1 MTDWRPPPPPD
12 AGSSYLGTY
21 GFSPWTLWI
30 MRHAPELVAE
40 TPAALTAREGHRPCP
55 DCRWPMARRPGGWK
69 CYRHEPP
76 IIVMEEPKFE
86 RAPKVDVLS
95 RVNEALDIVYVD
107 GEWRVRELNLE
118 AQVGGEQ
125 GGDPST
131 EMMPPG
137 S

>member
-1 MTDWRPPPPPD
+1 
-12 AGSSYLGTY
+12 
-21 GFSPWTLWI
+21 
-30 MRHAPELVAE
+30 
-40 TPAALTAREGHRPCP
+40 
-55 DCRWPMARRPGGWK
+55 
-69 CYRHEPP
+69 
-76 IIVMEEPKFE
+76 MEKPKFE

-95 RVNEALDIVYVD
+95 RVNEALDIVYDD